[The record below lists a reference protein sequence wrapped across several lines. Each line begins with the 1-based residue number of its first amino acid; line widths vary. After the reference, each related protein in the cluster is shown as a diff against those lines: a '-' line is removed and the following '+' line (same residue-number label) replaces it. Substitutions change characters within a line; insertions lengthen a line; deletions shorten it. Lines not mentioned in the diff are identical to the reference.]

1 MRDYLNPFPSSLE
14 DLLKNRLFEIPVY
27 QRPYSW
33 DVPQINVLLN
43 DLFNEFNIDQ
53 SNKYYVGNIIIKKN
67 VNKYGIDTFD
77 IIDGQ
82 QRITS
87 FILIFLVLY
96 SIALS
101 RDVID
106 TDRTIINL
114 KNILWKDRNRENIK
128 ELRCISLSSLEKECF
143 DNIYDECFC
152 NPTNL
157 INYVETY
164 EYESNFEDRI
174 IKNII
179 YTYKWIDEK
188 LSNNNNELLNFTDY
202 ILSNVY
208 FIIIDATNNE
218 NNIFSMFESINS
230 KGKKLDTIDLIK
242 SFIFSV
248 IDKQSYE
255 LYLKK
260 WGELIIKTNDN
271 LYDYL
276 LTYIKAYL
284 YYYRQNIN
292 IENFKSICS
301 KELVNHFRGKTGI
314 EAIKALIDDLIEKS
328 KYYNMLYSYDNLSDI
343 LQNNQLRF
351 YYKIFTEINYKH
363 PRSLFFRLFIE
374 LSQNN
379 ISKDNAID
387 IIKEIIIFMVKFLT
401 ISGKSSKEAITM
413 FSNILNNIY
422 DNKNISKDYIIAVIN
437 AELENKAITDNSIS
451 QSLKSLDAY
460 ENNKKLTI
468 ALLAW
473 YESTITDKKGKLKTS
488 WDQAYNLI
496 HSFNKVFSIDHLLVQ
511 KPDPKSD
518 KFKYYLDEKT
528 GLLHLKEGNDFPN
541 SIQNIQDYEYFTTT
555 ILNKIGNLRIAYRDK
570 NSSRNNKSILLKN
583 YGEFTTYSQ
592 IEQREEDLINLIV
605 KSCLHNT
612 NSTNNNLK
620 KHYSSY
626 PKMNKLIEFGLI
638 KPGDKLYITISPN
651 NSVAELLDEKYV
663 LYNNKKMTLNEWG
676 CFITKWS
683 TINIYKYAAI
693 VDEIET
699 LHEKR
704 IKYQNENDELYM

>member
-1 MRDYLNPFPSSLE
+1 MRDYLNPFSSSLE
-14 DLLKNRLFEIPVY
+14 DLLKDKFFEIPVY

-33 DVPQINVLLN
+33 DIPQISVLLN
-43 DLFNEFNIDQ
+43 DLFGEFEADS
-53 SNKYYVGNIIIKKN
+53 SNKYYVGNIITTSSNTIHN
-67 VNKYGIDTFD
+67 ISTVD

-87 FILIFLVLY
+87 FILIFLTLY
-96 SIALS
+96 SVCIY
-101 RDVID
+101 RNINH
-106 TDRTIINL
+106 TDKTIINL
-114 KNILWKDRNRENIK
+114 KNILWKDRNRINVK

-143 DNIYDECFC
+143 NNIYDECFDSPL
-152 NPTNL
+152 N
-157 INYVETY
+157 IVNYIETY
-164 EYESNFEDRI
+164 HYKSNFEDRI
-174 IKNII
+174 IKNFLFI
-179 YTYKWIDEK
+179 YKWINEK
-188 LSNNNNELLNFTDY
+188 LPNDFDLLNFIDY
-202 ILSNVY
+202 ILRNVY
-208 FIIIDATNNE
+208 FIIIDATPNK

-230 KGKKLDTIDLIK
+230 KGKKLETIDLIK

-248 IDKQSYE
+248 IDKESYNI
-255 LYLKK
+255 YLKK
-260 WGELIIKTNDN
+260 WGDLIIKTNDN

-292 IENFKSICS
+292 IDNFKSICS
-301 KELVNHFRGKTGI
+301 KELVIYFRGKTEI
-314 EAIKALIDDLIEKS
+314 EALKALIDDLLEKS
-328 KYYNMLYSYDNLSDI
+328 KYYNMLYSYNSLADI

-379 ISKDNAID
+379 ISKDDAID
-387 IIKEIIIFMVKFLT
+387 IIREIIIFMIKFLT
-401 ISGKSSKEAITM
+401 ISLKSSKEAITM

-422 DNKNISKDYIIAVIN
+422 DNKKISKDYIIAAIN
-437 AELENKAITDNSIS
+437 AELKNKAITDNSII

-473 YESTITDKKGKLKTS
+473 YESTELKKGKLKTS

-496 HSFNKVFSIDHLLVQ
+496 NSFNQVFSIDHLLVQ
-511 KPDPKSD
+511 KPNPNSD

-528 GLLHLKEGNDFPN
+528 GLLHLKNGNDFPS
-541 SIQNIQDYEYFTTT
+541 SIQDNNDYEYFTTT
-555 ILNKIGNLRIAYRDK
+555 ILNKIGNLRITYKDK
-570 NSSRNNKSILLKN
+570 NSSRNNKTIILKD
-583 YGEFTTYSQ
+583 YGEFTSYSQ
-592 IEQREEDLINLIV
+592 IEQREEDMINLIV
-605 KSCLHNT
+605 NNCLHNT
-612 NSTNNNLK
+612 NTIHNNNLK

-638 KPGDKLYITISPN
+638 KPGDKLYITIAAN
-651 NSVAELLDEKYV
+651 NSEAELLDEKYV
-663 LYNNKKMTLNEWG
+663 LFQGKKMTLNEWG
-676 CFITKWS
+676 CHITKWS

-693 VDEIET
+693 LGEIET

-704 IKYQNENDELYM
+704 IKYQNDNDE